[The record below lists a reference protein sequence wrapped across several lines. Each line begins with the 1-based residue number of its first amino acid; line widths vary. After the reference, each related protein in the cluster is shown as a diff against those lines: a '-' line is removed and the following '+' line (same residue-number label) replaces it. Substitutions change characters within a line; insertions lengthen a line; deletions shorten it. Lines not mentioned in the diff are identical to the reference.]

1 MNQIL
6 FISPSEQGANK
17 ARDIIFRHHMKV
29 DVWVGSWEN
38 ARNYAEQAIKQ
49 GVKVIISRG
58 GTADLLRHSLDTAII
73 KVRFTS
79 AAYLEAFERLRSV
92 EGKIAFFVLD
102 TMPSFIS
109 HFCKLLNIDACYYS
123 YTGDKDVEKAVKK
136 AKTDGCHFGV
146 GGVLAKNYARLYD
159 FSYYTLENTEDEIEL
174 ALDSAQQTLSSI
186 IQEEKHHRELQL
198 KLEQYEAVLNYTHDG
213 ILAINKE
220 GNIVVVNKQA
230 EEILPLKNKP
240 YEGKYIE
247 EVFPSSKLSSVLR
260 TGEKEMDELMKTGNV
275 VINTNRIPIM
285 VNGKIEGVVA
295 TFKDVDS
302 IRNSE
307 QKIRTNLHKRGMVAR
322 YRFSDIVGES
332 KVMKRAIYMAKS
344 FAKYDANILIQGEI
358 GTGKEMFAHA
368 IHHESQRRNH
378 PFLAVNCSNISAD
391 RLTRQLLGREKEGE
405 LFGSPE
411 SQEGAFE
418 LAHGGTLFLDKID
431 EAPLE
436 AQSDILRIL
445 EDNEV
450 CRINGRHTISVDVRI
465 IASAGNGLQK
475 KMQIGDFL
483 EELYYKIS
491 VLSLEIPPLRNRE
504 ADYLLLS
511 ENLFHRY
518 FGSEYYMYESKIR
531 KIEEYMQNYIWKG
544 NIRELQNFVQRV
556 SVLMK
561 NAMPV
566 DEIMLTMP
574 ENSMM
579 NDTSIDVKMNKWSRA
594 HIVDA
599 LTASKLNITKAARM
613 LGCSRGT
620 LYKKMNELNI
630 KISNIE

>member
-1 MNQIL
+1 METERICV
-6 FISPSEQGANK
+6 IG
-17 ARDIIFRHHMKV
+17 IV
-29 DVWVGSWEN
+29 
-38 ARNYAEQAIKQ
+38 Q
-49 GVKVIISRG
+49 GVGFRPFVSRLAHSCHIRGTVCNKGSYVEIIIQGSKSAKEQFVNYLPRKAPARSAILKIM
-58 GTADLLRHSLDTAII
+58 TEQTDLPPFSDFSII
-73 KVRFTS
+73 ES
-79 AAYLEAFERLRSV
+79 AAEEGDVFVSPDIAICDDCKKELFDPQNRRYLHPFINCTACGPRMT
-92 EGKIAFFVLD
+92 ILD
-102 TMPSFIS
+102 AMP
-109 HFCKLLNIDACYYS
+109 
-123 YTGDKDVEKAVKK
+123 
-136 AKTDGCHFGV
+136 
-146 GGVLAKNYARLYD
+146 YD
-159 FSYYTLENTEDEIEL
+159 
-174 ALDSAQQTLSSI
+174 
-186 IQEEKHHRELQL
+186 RELQL

-220 GNIVVVNKQA
+220 GNIVVVNRQA

-556 SVLMK
+556 SVLLK

-594 HIVDA
+594 HVVDA